1 MAEVSNELIMTAI
14 EGEDIVV
21 HHTAYF
27 AAAEGFMRGARLLAK
42 AEAPPSDSAPALALL
57 SGQILECLLKAF
69 LSKVG
74 GVREDDLKKKFGHE
88 LSKLWQ
94 CAETL
99 GLPIGPVPEWATSL
113 NSLHA
118 DPYYLRY
125 PRNGLGFPNA
135 QHNMMLKLTTL
146 LETVRE
152 RMG

>member
-1 MAEVSNELIMTAI
+1 MAEVSNELIMAAI
-14 EGEDIVV
+14 EGEDGVV

-27 AAAEGFMRGARLLAK
+27 TAAEGFMRGALLL
-42 AEAPPSDSAPALALL
+42 PDVPDSAPALALL

-74 GVREDDLKKKFGHE
+74 GVTENELKKKFGHK
-88 LSKLWQ
+88 LWKLWQ

-99 GLPIGPVPEWATSL
+99 GLPIGPIPEWATSL

-125 PRNGLGFPNA
+125 PKNGLGFPNA
-135 QHNMMLKLTTL
+135 QHMKLKLTTL

-152 RMG
+152 RMR